1 MNRLK
6 IPINMA
12 VALPKSPESIDK
24 NGTGEYNLKIWQ
36 NVGSLPSGG
45 RVCPRNRRAKRE
57 KERWIMADTKHLVVT
72 REGLQKMK
80 EELEYKETTE
90 KMRIAEQLK
99 VAISYGDL
107 SENAEYD
114 AAKNDQATLEQRI
127 NELKQMIENA
137 VVVDE
142 SKINTDT
149 VGFGTRVTILDI
161 DDPDEEEEVYSI
173 VGTSESDPMNG
184 RLSNESPVGQ
194 ALIGAHVGDTVVA
207 QTPGGARRL
216 RIVDIAL

>member
-1 MNRLK
+1 
-6 IPINMA
+6 
-12 VALPKSPESIDK
+12 
-24 NGTGEYNLKIWQ
+24 
-36 NVGSLPSGG
+36 
-45 RVCPRNRRAKRE
+45 
-57 KERWIMADTKHLVVT
+57 MADTKRLVVT

-114 AAKNDQATLEQRI
+114 AAKNDQASLEQRI
-127 NELKQMIENA
+127 NELKAMIENA

-149 VGFGTRVTILDI
+149 VSFGNRVTIVDLD
-161 DDPDEEEEVYSI
+161 DEDGEEEVYTI
-173 VGTSESDPMNG
+173 VGTSESDPANG
-184 RLSNESPVGQ
+184 RLSNESPVGA
-194 ALIGAHVGDTVVA
+194 ALIGARVGETVSA
-207 QTPGGARRL
+207 TTPGGVRRL
-216 RIVDIAL
+216 RIVDIAM

>member
-1 MNRLK
+1 
-6 IPINMA
+6 
-12 VALPKSPESIDK
+12 
-24 NGTGEYNLKIWQ
+24 
-36 NVGSLPSGG
+36 
-45 RVCPRNRRAKRE
+45 
-57 KERWIMADTKHLVVT
+57 MADTKHLVVT

-114 AAKNDQATLEQRI
+114 AAKNDQAALEQRI

-142 SKINTDT
+142 SKIDKDT
-149 VGFGTRVTILDI
+149 VGFGTRVTIIDLD
-161 DDPDEEEEVYSI
+161 DEDGEEEEYTI
-173 VGTSESDPMNG
+173 VGTSESDPVNG
-184 RLSNESPVGQ
+184 RLSNESPVGA
-194 ALIGAHVGDTVVA
+194 ALVGSHVGDTVVA
-207 QTPGGARRL
+207 QTPGGNRRL
-216 RIVDIAL
+216 RIVSIDL